1 MHLDSVFD
9 ELGLV
14 RKLAKS
20 TRTSYK
26 ETKRSNKIGR
36 YKICKVLS
44 SL

>member
-14 RKLAKS
+14 GKLATR

-26 ETKRSNKIGR
+26 EITRSNKIGR
-36 YKICKVLS
+36 CKVLS

>member
-14 RKLAKS
+14 GKLETR
-20 TRTSYK
+20 TRTSHK
-26 ETKRSNKIGR
+26 ETKISKKIGR
-36 YKICKVLS
+36 CKVLS